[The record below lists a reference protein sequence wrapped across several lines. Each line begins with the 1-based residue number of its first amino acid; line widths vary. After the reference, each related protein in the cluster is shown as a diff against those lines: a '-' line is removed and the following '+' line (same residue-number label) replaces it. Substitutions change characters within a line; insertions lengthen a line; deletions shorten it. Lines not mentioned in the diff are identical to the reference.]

1 MTNPVSAEQAEGPKK
16 VKAVRSGL
24 IIALV
29 TFPQIRVESVL
40 KLHLESSSE
49 SLPIQDEQ
57 TGSVNP
63 EGGPG
68 SSITEESL
76 IVSPSK
82 L

>member
-16 VKAVRSGL
+16 VKAVLSGL
-24 IIALV
+24 IIAFV
-29 TFPQIRVESVL
+29 TVPQIRVESVL
-40 KLHLESSSE
+40 KLHLESSNE
-49 SLPIQDEQ
+49 SLPTQEEQ

-63 EGGPG
+63 EGGTG
-68 SSITEESL
+68 SSFVVESL